1 MPALPS
7 EGGYNPEILAA
18 YRSENNGAEP
28 THFKTDQTWVNWRA
42 ERLNQ
47 FAKRIYT
54 ELKAIRPGLKIAM
67 SPSIFPFAKT
77 EYLQDWPTW
86 VQNGWLDLIS
96 PQIYRYDLTAYS
108 NELTKI
114 ISQQIPTDKLH
125 LLAPGVLLKLG
136 TYKPSEDFLKLMV
149 KENRLRKING
159 ELFFFYEGLS
169 GHAGYFAG
177 YAKE

>member
-1 MPALPS
+1 
-7 EGGYNPEILAA
+7 
-18 YRSENNGAEP
+18 
-28 THFKTDQTWVNWRA
+28 
-42 ERLNQ
+42 
-47 FAKRIYT
+47 
-54 ELKAIRPGLKIAM
+54 
-67 SPSIFPFAKT
+67 PSIFPFAKT